1 MILLGTLLYSIVTI
15 IVYLFF
21 PNRPVQE
28 SVAKAFCA
36 LGNYLDAK
44 SEFFDPDEIDEI
56 EKKHLNFAMKN
67 TNVVDAFNQVR
78 TCLLYT
84 SAKGSLLK
92 KASCEGGTACHKSS
106 FCMASCNC

>member
-1 MILLGTLLYSIVTI
+1 MYKRQTLTYTPDNSASWFINPVMILLGTLLYSIVTI

-44 SEFFDPDEIDEI
+44 SEFFAPDEIDEI

-67 TNVVDAFNQVR
+67 TNAVS
-78 TCLLYT
+78 YT
-84 SAKGSLLK
+84 HLK
-92 KASCEGGTACHKSS
+92 SINGEK
-106 FCMASCNC
+106 